1 MTTIL
6 HLAAVAGVCL
16 GLCVFV
22 LLAASS
28 YVVRRLDQ
36 EIADEAAGAPHI
48 REQHPGG
55 DVHARPLT
63 PLHRSVMKRTVRR
76 GRLG

>member
-36 EIADEAAGAPHI
+36 EIADEAAGAPH
-48 REQHPGG
+48 
-55 DVHARPLT
+55 
-63 PLHRSVMKRTVRR
+63 SVVSSTQAETSMPA
-76 GRLG
+76 L

>member
-36 EIADEAAGAPHI
+36 EIADEAAGAPH
-48 REQHPGG
+48 Q
-55 DVHARPLT
+55 
-63 PLHRSVMKRTVRR
+63 S
-76 GRLG
+76 